1 MPALN
6 PFENS
11 LKGDPYQLF
20 TFRFTLIQMHIPK
33 NYFHDRVVLLLISV
47 NTFLT
52 LLSGVLVLLNI
63 DFNRPDGYIVQYR
76 ANLGLSAYKAG
87 SSLILLSFIGF
98 ALAVMVLH
106 TLLSM
111 KMYAH
116 RRSFAIAAL
125 GMGLMLLIITLF
137 VSNALLEI

>member
-1 MPALN
+1 
-6 PFENS
+6 
-11 LKGDPYQLF
+11 
-20 TFRFTLIQMHIPK
+20 MHIPK
-33 NYFHDRVVLLLISV
+33 NYFHDRIVLLLITV

-52 LLSGVLVLLNI
+52 LLVGVLVVLNM

-87 SSLILLSFIGF
+87 SSLVILSFIGF
-98 ALAVMVLH
+98 ALAVMALH

-111 KMYAH
+111 KMYTH
-116 RRSFAIAAL
+116 RRNFAIAML
-125 GMGLMLLIITLF
+125 GLGTLLLIVALF

>member
-1 MPALN
+1 
-6 PFENS
+6 
-11 LKGDPYQLF
+11 
-20 TFRFTLIQMHIPK
+20 MHIPK
-33 NYFHDRVVLLLISV
+33 NYFHDRIVLLLITV

-52 LLSGVLVLLNI
+52 LLAGVLVVLNM

-87 SSLILLSFIGF
+87 SSLVILSFIGF
-98 ALAVMVLH
+98 ALAVMALH

-111 KMYAH
+111 KMYTH
-116 RRSFAIAAL
+116 RRTFAITML
-125 GMGLMLLIITLF
+125 GLGTLLLIITLF

>member
-1 MPALN
+1 
-6 PFENS
+6 
-11 LKGDPYQLF
+11 
-20 TFRFTLIQMHIPK
+20 MHIPK
-33 NYFHDRVVLLLISV
+33 NYFHDRVVLLLISI

-106 TLLSM
+106 TMLSM

-116 RRSFAIAAL
+116 RRNFAIATL
-125 GMGLMLLIITLF
+125 GLGLLLLIITLF

>member
-1 MPALN
+1 M
-6 PFENS
+6 
-11 LKGDPYQLF
+11 
-20 TFRFTLIQMHIPK
+20 
-33 NYFHDRVVLLLISV
+33 
-47 NTFLT
+47 FLT

-87 SSLILLSFIGF
+87 SSLILLSFIAF
-98 ALAVMVLH
+98 AIIVMVLH
-106 TLLSM
+106 TSLSM

-125 GMGLMLLIITLF
+125 GLGLLLLVITLF

>member
-1 MPALN
+1 
-6 PFENS
+6 
-11 LKGDPYQLF
+11 
-20 TFRFTLIQMHIPK
+20 MHIPK
-33 NYFHDRVVLLLISV
+33 NYFHDRVVLLLISA

-52 LLSGVLVLLNI
+52 ILSGILIILNI
-63 DFNRPDGYIVQYR
+63 DLNRPDGYIVQYR

-116 RRSFAIAAL
+116 RRSFAIATL
-125 GMGLMLLIITLF
+125 GLGLLLLIITLF

>member
-1 MPALN
+1 
-6 PFENS
+6 
-11 LKGDPYQLF
+11 
-20 TFRFTLIQMHIPK
+20 MHIPK
-33 NYFHDRVVLLLISV
+33 NYFHDRVILLLISV

-52 LLSGVLVLLNI
+52 LLSGALVLLNI

-87 SSLILLSFIGF
+87 SSLVLLSFIGF

-116 RRSFAIAAL
+116 RRSFAIATL
-125 GMGLMLLIITLF
+125 GLGLLLLIITLF

>member
-1 MPALN
+1 
-6 PFENS
+6 
-11 LKGDPYQLF
+11 
-20 TFRFTLIQMHIPK
+20 MHIPK

-98 ALAVMVLH
+98 GLVVMVLH
-106 TLLSM
+106 TMLSM

-116 RRSFAIAAL
+116 RRSYAIAAL
-125 GMGLMLLIITLF
+125 GLALLLLIITLF

>member
-1 MPALN
+1 
-6 PFENS
+6 
-11 LKGDPYQLF
+11 
-20 TFRFTLIQMHIPK
+20 MHIPK
-33 NYFHDRVVLLLISV
+33 NYFHDRIVLLLITV
-47 NTFLT
+47 NAFLT
-52 LLSGVLVLLNI
+52 LLAGVLVVLNM

-87 SSLILLSFIGF
+87 SSLVILSFIGF

-111 KMYAH
+111 KMYTH
-116 RRSFAIAAL
+116 RRTFAIAML
-125 GMGLMLLIITLF
+125 GLGTLLLIVTLF